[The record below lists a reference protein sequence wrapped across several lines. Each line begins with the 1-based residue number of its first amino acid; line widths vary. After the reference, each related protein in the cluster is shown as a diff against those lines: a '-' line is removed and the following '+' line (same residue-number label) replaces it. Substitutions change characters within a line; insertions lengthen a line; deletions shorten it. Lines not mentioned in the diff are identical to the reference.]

1 MELGPLFSGP
11 PSNNIKQSI
20 GIWDNFSKCLK
31 SMTSMHLNSELYS
44 VSPATG
50 SVHANILFEVP
61 TVHIRCFCNHHHN
74 HNDPGTPSHK
84 KFGRPEKNRNSGPRN
99 SWREPGVSACQ
110 IHVKVSIFDHVTC
123 LQFGKCES
131 QKIHCFFLLKQ
142 VCSAMLK
149 GGGSR
154 RWSPCLPP
162 CQRCLSRRFL
172 FSKLKNIPFAKEDTS
187 NI

>member
-1 MELGPLFSGP
+1 MFLQQRAASMLTFFLRCPLSIFDVFVITIIIIMTLAP
-11 PSNNIKQSI
+11 LSNKSLVA
-20 GIWDNFSKCLK
+20 LK
-31 SMTSMHLNSELYS
+31 RIET
-44 VSPATG
+44 
-50 SVHANILFEVP
+50 
-61 TVHIRCFCNHHHN
+61 
-74 HNDPGTPSHK
+74 
-84 KFGRPEKNRNSGPRN
+84 NSGPRN

-131 QKIHCFFLLKQ
+131 QKILCIFLLKQ

-162 CQRCLSRRFL
+162 CQRCLSRCFFIFKIRRT
-172 FSKLKNIPFAKEDTS
+172 PPC
-187 NI
+187 